1 MNFLIFF
8 ILIYLKCCF
17 NKSPLAAN
25 LFKQFYMII
34 KKYSISESQIP
45 TQRYGRR
52 PFGVGLLVAG
62 YDDLGTHLY
71 QTCPSANYY
80 ECKSMAIGARSQSA
94 RTYLEKH
101 LNEFPDNSCDEL
113 IRHALRA
120 LRDTLPN
127 EIELSTKVNYLI
139 FFSW

>member
-1 MNFLIFF
+1 LAEVNVIIIENLKIRDLHVFFFL
-8 ILIYLKCCF
+8 LL
-17 NKSPLAAN
+17 
-25 LFKQFYMII
+25 
-34 KKYSISESQIP
+34 SESQIP

-80 ECKSMAIGARSQSA
+80 ECKAMAIGARSQSA

-101 LNEFPDNSCDEL
+101 LAQFSGNTLDEL

-127 EIELSTKVNYLI
+127 EIELSTKVCMKKIMSILLKI
-139 FFSW
+139 

>member
-1 MNFLIFF
+1 MFHLLAEVNVIIIENLKIRDLHVFFFL
-8 ILIYLKCCF
+8 LL
-17 NKSPLAAN
+17 
-25 LFKQFYMII
+25 
-34 KKYSISESQIP
+34 SESQIP

-80 ECKSMAIGARSQSA
+80 ECKAMAIGARSQSA

-101 LNEFPDNSCDEL
+101 LAQFSGNTLDEL

-127 EIELSTKVNYLI
+127 EIELSTKVCMKKTRK
-139 FFSW
+139 

>member
-1 MNFLIFF
+1 M
-8 ILIYLKCCF
+8 
-17 NKSPLAAN
+17 
-25 LFKQFYMII
+25 
-34 KKYSISESQIP
+34 
-45 TQRYGRR
+45 
-52 PFGVGLLVAG
+52 LVAG
-62 YDDLGTHLY
+62 FDDLGSHLY

-101 LNEFPDNSCDEL
+101 LSEFPNNNLDEL

-127 EIELSTKVNYLI
+127 EIELSTKVCVNFTFTKNY
-139 FFSW
+139 